1 MKRVACT
8 LIRRTTLVLTAN
20 ALTRCGVYL
29 VLLSASLSFNATK
42 VSASD
47 YGTTG
52 LIDIPTARM
61 RSDATLAFTAGFD
74 QRHRQ
79 FAITYQAT
87 PWLEATYRYTGFN
100 DFFYWDRNYEAKV
113 RLFEEDDYFPYQ
125 PALAVGIRDMVGTG
139 VFGSEY
145 VVASKRFGNLDATL
159 GMGWGR
165 LAGKGQF
172 DNPLGYIAEQFETR
186 PGFSG
191 EGGEIELGNFFSG
204 KKASLFGGFSY
215 AFDELPITLAAEYN
229 PDQYDWDFRR
239 GGDRPSSPLSAG
251 VTWRARDNVDIA
263 VSAQH
268 GDELA
273 IRFTSYFDGLA
284 ESTKQQPREVISSY
298 YLPQDK
304 FPSGYRKSRWFDRL
318 VFDAERTGL
327 LVLEANL
334 SADQSQVELVIGN
347 SDFQLW
353 ADALSHH
360 IALADLHLPAT
371 VKTLYF
377 VVEESGHRVAT
388 VIVPRPSFGVG
399 VDGQDILARSR
410 MLAGRTLDEPQ
421 YQTSFV
427 TGKINTAVNLRAR
440 FQFFDPDDPARYQF
454 YVGVDS
460 EYALSNHWSIKSSLA
475 FNIEQNFDESKR
487 RESDSVLPPVRTDVV
502 KYLDDGATRVET
514 IILEGRDTIGSHLH
528 YRVFGGVLEQM
539 FAGAGGELLY
549 WPSQSR
555 LAFGASL
562 AYAKQRDYD
571 GRFGLSDYDTVTGFV
586 SAYYASRFYNYD
598 FGVHLGQY
606 LAKDKGATFE
616 VRRTFRNG
624 WQVGLWATFTDVS
637 AEDFGEGSFDK
648 GMYFQI
654 PLSSLFN
661 NAPSRSMFSSGLR
674 PIQRDGGQRLDGYAG
689 QIFWDVRSAR
699 YDAFQPEERMLP

>member
-1 MKRVACT
+1 VIEWGDNRVAAMP
-8 LIRRTTLVLTAN
+8 LPV
-20 ALTRCGVYL
+20 
-29 VLLSASLSFNATK
+29 AS
-42 VSASD
+42 SD

-61 RSDATLAFTAGFD
+61 RSDGTLAFTAGYD

-100 DFFYWDRNYEAKV
+100 DFFYWDRNYEAKL
-113 RLFEEDDYFPYQ
+113 RLIEEDDFFLPSV
-125 PALAVGIRDMVGTG
+125 AVGIRDMVGTG

-172 DNPLGYIAEQFETR
+172 DNPLGYIADRFETR

-215 AFDELPITLAAEYN
+215 EFESLPITFTAEYN
-229 PDQYDWDFRR
+229 PDQYDWDFGR
-239 GGDRPSSPLSAG
+239 GGDRPSSPISAG
-251 VTWRARDNVDIA
+251 VTWHARDNVDIA
-263 VSAQH
+263 LSAQH

-284 ESTKQQPREVISSY
+284 EPVKQQPREIISSY
-298 YLPQDK
+298 YLPQEK

-347 SDFQLW
+347 ADFQLW
-353 ADALSHH
+353 NDALSHH

-371 VKTLYF
+371 VQTLYF

-388 VIVPRPSFGVG
+388 VIVPRPSYEMGI
-399 VDGQDILARSR
+399 DNREMLARSR
-410 MLAGRTLDEPQ
+410 MLSGRTLDDPQ

-427 TGKINTAVNLRAR
+427 TGKINTAVNLRTR
-440 FQFFDPDDPARYQF
+440 FQFFDPDDPARYQL

-475 FNIEQNFDESKR
+475 FNIEQNFDESRR

-502 KYLDDGATRVET
+502 KYLDDGATRIET
-514 IILEGRDTIGSHLH
+514 LIVEGRNTLGSNLH

-539 FAGAGGELLY
+539 FSGAGGEVLY

-555 LAFGASL
+555 IAFGASL
-562 AYAKQRDYD
+562 AYAKQREYEGGFGLRDYD
-571 GRFGLSDYDTVTGFV
+571 AVTGFV
-586 SAYYASRFYNYD
+586 SAYYASEFYNYD
-598 FGVHLGQY
+598 FGVHIGQY

-648 GMYFQI
+648 GFYFQI
-654 PLSSLFN
+654 PLGSVFGGN
-661 NAPSRSMFSSGLR
+661 SRSKLGTRMR
-674 PIQRDGGQRLDGYAG
+674 PIQRDGGQRLESYSGN
-689 QIFWDVRSAR
+689 IFWDLREAR
-699 YDAFQPEERMLP
+699 YDAFKVDKRLLP

>member
-1 MKRVACT
+1 MGRAANT
-8 LIRRTTLVLTAN
+8 LLRYGTCLLLLI
-20 ALTRCGVYL
+20 
-29 VLLSASLSFNATK
+29 LSASLSFSTTK
-42 VSASD
+42 VYASD

-61 RSDATLAFTAGFD
+61 RSDATLAFTAGYD

-100 DFFYWDRNYEAKV
+100 EFFYWDRNYEAKL
-113 RLFEEDDYFPYQ
+113 RLIEEDDFFLPSI
-125 PALAVGIRDMVGTG
+125 AVGIRDMVGTG

-172 DNPLGYIAEQFETR
+172 DNPLGYIADRFETR

-215 AFDELPITLAAEYN
+215 EFESLPITFTAEYN
-229 PDQYDWDFRR
+229 PDQYDWDFSR
-239 GGDRPSSPLSAG
+239 GGDRPSSPISAG
-251 VTWRARDNVDIA
+251 ITWHAQDNVDIA
-263 VSAQH
+263 ITAQH

-273 IRFTSYFDGLA
+273 LRFTSYFDGLA
-284 ESTKQQPREVISSY
+284 EPVKQQPREVISSY

-334 SADQSQVELVIGN
+334 SADQSQVEIVIGN

-353 ADALSHH
+353 TDALSHH
-360 IALADLHLPAT
+360 IALSDLHLPAT
-371 VKTLYF
+371 VETLYF

-388 VIVPRPSFGVG
+388 VIVPRPSFGLG
-399 VDGQDILARSR
+399 IDHHEMGARSR
-410 MLAGRTLDEPQ
+410 MLSGRTLNESRH
-421 YQTSFV
+421 QTSFV
-427 TGKINTAVNLRAR
+427 TGKVNTAVNLRTR
-440 FQFFDPDDPARYQF
+440 FQFFDPDDPARYQL

-475 FNIEQNFDESKR
+475 FNIEQNFDESR
-487 RESDSVLPPVRTDVV
+487 RRDSDSVLPPVRTDVV
-502 KYLDDGATRVET
+502 KYLDDGATRIET
-514 IILEGRDTIGSHLH
+514 LLVEGRNTMGSNLH

-539 FAGAGGELLY
+539 FSGAGGEVLY

-555 LAFGASL
+555 IAFGASL
-562 AYAKQRDYD
+562 AYARQREYKGGFGLRDYD
-571 GRFGLSDYDTVTGFV
+571 AVTGFV
-586 SAYYASRFYNYD
+586 SAYYASEFYNYD
-598 FGVHLGQY
+598 FGVHVGQY
-606 LAKDKGATFE
+606 LAKDKGANFE

-624 WQVGLWATFTDVS
+624 WQVGLWASFTDVS

-648 GMYFQI
+648 GLFFQV

-661 NAPSRSMFSSGLR
+661 SAPSRSMFSSGLR
-674 PIQRDGGQRLDGYAG
+674 PIQRDGGQRLDSYAG

-699 YDAFQPEERMLP
+699 YDSFVFEPRMAP